1 MRGDDLGGQLL
12 HCMSHDTSFR
22 RHSFERGC
30 CVQVAFSNPSLH
42 SGPRT
47 RLIAL
52 LYQSALTTRLRHSD
66 DRARVVSPQVF
77 DARRERRFSCTRSM
91 ELVGSAVAS
100 RFTFTMRR
108 RGSRSRVNPSLVHG
122 PSWRWAWLVANW
134 DGPCRVAASSVRPTP
149 NGSDGPGLGRDPARD
164 GTCRRIARRGGVCVF
179 VRPSPVQA
187 IAVATD
193 IVCDPSSVQKFDSG
207 QDVF

>member
-1 MRGDDLGGQLL
+1 MRRDARRRPRRPAPALHVTRQASDDIHCAAFRSLFESRLCIQVQGLGL
-12 HCMSHDTSFR
+12 T
-22 RHSFERGC
+22 
-30 CVQVAFSNPSLH
+30 
-42 SGPRT
+42 
-47 RLIAL
+47 AL
-52 LYQSALTTRLRHSD
+52 LQQSALAMRLRHGA

-91 ELVGSAVAS
+91 ELVGSDVAP

-108 RGSRSRVNPSLVHG
+108 RGSRSRVNPSLAHGPSWRWAWLAHG

-164 GTCRRIARRGGVCVF
+164 GMCRRIARRGRVCVV

-187 IAVATD
+187 IAVAAD
-193 IVCDPSSVQKFDSG
+193 IV
-207 QDVF
+207 